1 MATLGER
8 RFVIVGAGAVG
19 CSLAAALR
27 ARGLTVAAVA
37 SRSDDSARRGAELAG
52 ASLATTDLAEAARAG
67 NVVVLSVPDD
77 SIAHVCRVVA
87 SSGGFADGDVVV
99 HLSGAL
105 GSDVLAAARECGA
118 AVLSFHP
125 AQTFAR
131 VAPGLFEDIVVALEG
146 DEAALAVG
154 EALARR
160 LGATPVVLR
169 PDQKVLYHAAL
180 CVGCN
185 YVVALADVA
194 RRLLREVG
202 LGDHALRTY
211 LPLLRATV
219 RNIEAVGP
227 ARALTGPVSRGDVAT
242 VKRHLQALEDRAPE
256 LAGLYRVVG
265 LRTIETALAKGSIT
279 AAQAQALRAALRI

>member
-1 MATLGER
+1 MASLDDK
-8 RFVIVGAGAVG
+8 RFVIIGAGAVG

-37 SRSDDSARRGAELAG
+37 SRSDVSARRGAELAG
-52 ASLATTDLAEAARAG
+52 TPLATTDPAEAARAG
-67 NVVVLSVPDD
+67 DVVVLSVPDD
-77 SIAHVCRVVA
+77 AIAQVCQAVA
-87 SSGGFADGDVVV
+87 AGGGFGDEDVSV

-105 GSDVLAAARECGA
+105 GSDVLAPARRHGA

-131 VAPGLFEDIVVALEG
+131 ADPGLFEGIVVALEG
-146 DEAALAVG
+146 DGPALAVG
-154 EALARR
+154 QALARR

-169 PDQKVLYHAAL
+169 ADQKVLYHAAL

-194 RRLLREVG
+194 HRLLLEAG
-202 LGDHALRTY
+202 LGDHAPDAY
-211 LPLLRATV
+211 LPLLRASV

-227 ARALTGPVSRGDVAT
+227 AKALTGPVSRGDVAT
-242 VKRHLQALEDRAPE
+242 VERHLQALEDQAPE
-256 LAGLYRVVG
+256 LVALYRVVG
-265 LRTIETALAKGSIT
+265 LRTIETALAKGSISRE
-279 AAQAQALRAALRI
+279 QADALRRVLRV

>member
-1 MATLGER
+1 MLDER
-8 RFVIVGAGAVG
+8 RFVIIGAGAVG

-37 SRSDDSARRGAELAG
+37 SRSAESARRGAELAG
-52 ASLATTDLAEAARAG
+52 APLATTDPPEAARMG
-67 NVVVLSVPDD
+67 DVVVLSVPDD
-77 SIAHVCRVVA
+77 AVAQVCEAVA
-87 SSGGFADGDVVV
+87 AGGGFADGDVAI

-105 GSDVLAAARECGA
+105 GSDVLAPARGRGA
-118 AVLSFHP
+118 AALSFHP

-131 VAPGLFEDIVVALEG
+131 VDPALFEGIVVALEG

-154 EALARR
+154 RALARR

-169 PDQKVLYHAAL
+169 ADQKVIYHAAL
-180 CVGCN
+180 CMGCN

-194 RRLLREVG
+194 HRLLLEAG
-202 LGDHALRTY
+202 LGDHALGTY

-219 RNIEAVGP
+219 RNIGAVGP

-242 VKRHLQALEDRAPE
+242 VERHLRALEGQAPD
-256 LAGLYRVVG
+256 LVGLYRVLG
-265 LRTIETALAKGSIT
+265 LRAVETALAKGSISRE
-279 AAQAQALRAALRI
+279 QADALRRLLKV